1 MANNSYYS
9 SLPNPE
15 KKRYEKKVELI
26 SKEKYSNSVDP
37 YEISDDWIDDI
48 SLWPPVEYGDIHN
61 YLIETPGPYTREK
74 LRAYKSL
81 DAYNYYIK

>member
-26 SKEKYSNSVDP
+26 SKKKYSNSVDP
-37 YEISDDWIDDI
+37 YNEISVDWIDDI

-61 YLIETPGPYTREK
+61 YSRTIYKRETK
-74 LRAYKSL
+74 
-81 DAYNYYIK
+81 NI

>member
-1 MANNSYYS
+1 MVNNSYYS

-26 SKEKYSNSVDP
+26 SKKKYSNSVDP
-37 YEISDDWIDDI
+37 YEISVDWIDDI

-61 YLIETPGPYTREK
+61 YSRAIYKRETK
-74 LRAYKSL
+74 
-81 DAYNYYIK
+81 NI

>member
-9 SLPNPE
+9 SLPNPK

-26 SKEKYSNSVDP
+26 SKKKYSNSVDP

-48 SLWPPVEYGDIHN
+48 SLWPPVLYTT
-61 YLIETPGPYTREK
+61 TPGPYTREK

-81 DAYNYYIK
+81 NAYNYYIK

>member
-1 MANNSYYS
+1 MNNSYYS

-15 KKRYEKKVELI
+15 KKRYEKEVELI
-26 SKEKYSNSVDP
+26 SKKKYSNSLDP